1 MADGTYT
8 SVLRTKNSVLID
20 ACINIYDTSFIMWEK
35 NLEGIIKDKLLK
47 TETAYADYVI
57 SINALLYQRTR
68 LDINQEQFK
77 KLHYRMYENK
87 FPKENELV
95 FVSFN
100 YILILIN
107 NNSAK

>member
-1 MADGTYT
+1 MAQED
-8 SVLRTKNSVLID
+8 
-20 ACINIYDTSFIMWEK
+20 
-35 NLEGIIKDKLLK
+35 
-47 TETAYADYVI
+47 
-57 SINALLYQRTR
+57 Q
-68 LDINQEQFK
+68 NQEQFK

-100 YILILIN
+100 YTLILIN